1 MRVSGCDWVSS
12 LLRGDTAW
20 RGPDLVAFRVSFSI
34 PSVRIK
40 RGRLM
45 LISPWI
51 SDLLFVARF
60 DRSIRRFVGAFSSPF
75 GLEKLTTS
83 SSLKMF
89 TSSIPGMVLTPILL
103 SALCSFLSSFP
114 LLLCTAFF
122 FLHASVRP
130 WSVSRLLLRLRFP
143 PSHSSSPAHGSLS
156 AGAHG
161 TSHLLQLLEVHP
173 RTRRAS
179 LSAALVGDTRST
191 TSVARLTCTSTR
203 VTTLHNRSP
212 DEGGEAADVRVRE
225 GYGKGYGTRWRVDQR
240 RSATWTG
247 ISSIWV
253 L

>member
-1 MRVSGCDWVSS
+1 MKGCCRS
-12 LLRGDTAW
+12 LLRY
-20 RGPDLVAFRVSFSI
+20 
-34 PSVRIK
+34 RICY
-40 RGRLM
+40 
-45 LISPWI
+45 S
-51 SDLLFVARF
+51 VARF
-60 DRSIRRFVGAFSSPF
+60 DRSIRRFVGASTSPF

-130 WSVSRLLLRLRFP
+130 WSVSRLLLRIRFP

-161 TSHLLQLLEVHP
+161 TGHLLQLLEVHP

-191 TSVARLTCTSTR
+191 ASVARLTCTSTR
-203 VTTLHNRSP
+203 VTTLHNRSGGK
-212 DEGGEAADVRVRE
+212 EGGGGGRTGTGGVRQ
-225 GYGKGYGTRWRVDQR
+225 GYGTRWRIDQR

>member
-1 MRVSGCDWVSS
+1 MEGCCRS
-12 LLRGDTAW
+12 LLGH
-20 RGPDLVAFRVSFSI
+20 
-34 PSVRIK
+34 RICY
-40 RGRLM
+40 
-45 LISPWI
+45 S
-51 SDLLFVARF
+51 VARF

-130 WSVSRLLLRLRFP
+130 RSVSRLLLRIRFP

-161 TSHLLQLLEVHP
+161 TGHLLQLLEVHP
-173 RTRRAS
+173 RTRRVS
-179 LSAALVGDTRST
+179 LSAAFVDDTRST
-191 TSVARLTCTSTR
+191 TSVAHPRARRHASQR
-203 VTTLHNRSP
+203 FTTDR
-212 DEGGEAADVRVRE
+212 EARRGEAADVRVRE
-225 GYGKGYGTRWRVDQR
+225 GYGKGYGTRWRIDQR